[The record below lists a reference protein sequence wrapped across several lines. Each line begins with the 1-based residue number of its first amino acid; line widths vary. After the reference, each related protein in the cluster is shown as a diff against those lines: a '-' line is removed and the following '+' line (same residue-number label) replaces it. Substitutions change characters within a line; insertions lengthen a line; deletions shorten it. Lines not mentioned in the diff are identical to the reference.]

1 MKPSR
6 SELHDLLEL
15 WKVKRG
21 DRRMPA
27 WRDFAV
33 PELQR
38 WLGHLNRLQIVD
50 GGADFRFR
58 VYGTKITAAFGVDH
72 AGRLLSSLSPRVADV
87 LRSDYVQA
95 VHGTEPVLAARQR
108 SVCKSFL
115 QAEKLMLP

>member
-38 WLGHLNRLQIVD
+38 WLGHLNLLEIVD

-72 AGRLLSSLSPRVADV
+72 ETLPTEQQGQEDGAGVSDAILTQTSL
-87 LRSDYVQA
+87 LRSSSPAKRKGLA
-95 VHGTEPVLAARQR
+95 V
-108 SVCKSFL
+108 SS
-115 QAEKLMLP
+115 